1 MKKRNKQIANLLKL
15 GVFLFGISLLLSSC
29 EKDEIIPNTHT
40 DNTTKPY
47 TLATLN
53 YKELTHDSEFSKS
66 LKKIEKNLSTKN
78 VSSKG
83 STGKKRLSILTNQ
96 IAKIKTKT
104 TISWT
109 FKLENTLKEAS
120 VFENLLVRKYN
131 NEFSY
136 FLVSYQGENN
146 TNNGKNTEKS
156 LLYSLSKEDFDFSEL
171 DIQARSDSFD
181 TPGEDDGDY
190 GGGGG
195 STPCDGVWIPE
206 YKSCD
211 AGGNADGHSP
221 QKQWD
226 GSYCSRSQLTGYVID
241 FSHCTNYTPPG
252 SPSNDIPTDDTSS
265 GGGGSGSSIGGGTV
279 ITTPVEDADG
289 NTYTEAQIRTNNI
302 NRTLDNSLSLSELN
316 FLSNSNNLNTTK
328 EVEVFLFENT
338 TSEAKTFA
346 KQAIKAL
353 TNGGEVD
360 FDDRI
365 INELIGDAKCIFK
378 KLKGLSLYKGT
389 IKQFENSDYDLIITY
404 GACNSGE
411 ACTNDE
417 FIDLGIIEIK
427 LRGLNNTYLGFAA
440 TLLHEGIHAE
450 LFKYVHERDKGVDV
464 NDRPNL
470 MYHYFQLKGKVDPR
484 YLDSRVQHEH
494 MADKYVK
501 PIAEAIRELDN
512 NRYPLD
518 YYLGFAWD
526 GLRPYGINQYLDS
539 NGNYIELDDTGFTE
553 KQALVNSTSSFNTQT
568 FDKNCN

>member
-1 MKKRNKQIANLLKL
+1 MLWN
-15 GVFLFGISLLLSSC
+15 C

-53 YKELTHDSEFSKS
+53 YKELTHDAEFSKS

-252 SPSNDIPTDDTSS
+252 GPSNDIPTDDTSS
-265 GGGGSGSSIGGGTV
+265 GGGGSGTGSSTGGDPI

-316 FLSNSNNLNTTK
+316 FLSDSNNLATTK
-328 EVEVFLFENT
+328 EVEAFLFENT

-365 INELIGDAKCIFK
+365 INNLTGKAKCVYEKLLSSGISNYHNMITDLFIEFGDNNIGGRDLTFKMSSELPDNIWGDTKKDDETGDYIIF
-378 KLKGLSLYKGT
+378 
-389 IKQFENSDYDLIITY
+389 INSNVMSRI
-404 GACNSGE
+404 SS
-411 ACTNDE
+411 
-417 FIDLGIIEIK
+417 IEV
-427 LRGLNNTYLGFAA
+427 AA
-440 TLLHEGIHAE
+440 VL
-450 LFKYVHERDKGVDV
+450 VHEISHAFLGK
-464 NDRPNL
+464 
-470 MYHYFQLKGKVDPR
+470 HY
-484 YLDSRVQHEH
+484 
-494 MADKYVK
+494 
-501 PIAEAIRELDN
+501 N
-512 NRYPLD
+512 
-518 YYLGFAWD
+518 
-526 GLRPYGINQYLDS
+526 DS
-539 NGNYIELDDTGFTE
+539 NASFSDLYQNYINDTDIENFSHDIMKDQFINRMATVL
-553 KQALVNSTSSFNTQT
+553 KNYHPSLFSSFEDYKILCSRGVFELSDLQKTHLINTINKARQN
-568 FDKNCN
+568 DKNCP